1 VKDNFLKSV
10 LIVGTGTAGAQLLK
24 VIASPVLSRLYTPE
38 DFGAMAVFGSLI
50 GLLAMVSSLKYEW
63 AIPIAT
69 ENDAYDVLT
78 LSYGILIVFCL
89 LITGLVM
96 IGGRSVLGLFQSEML
111 LNYKYLIPLGV
122 LALGLYTITIQWAYR
137 GRHFKV
143 IARTRFSQSI
153 LAVITQMGLGLGF
166 TGPIGLLVGR
176 ILGEGSGVSVG
187 FRLIIKDRI
196 NKGLLPNISSYKRLL
211 IRYKDF
217 ALFSAPSQ
225 FLNYAGLQLP
235 VFFLSALFGAA
246 VTGAYGMA
254 TAVIS
259 LPLNIVGNSI
269 GDVFFSEASRSIK
282 ENPYEILTLSN
293 RLLKRLIL
301 IGLPPIIITI
311 LIGPQLFSLILGSKW
326 QYAGEISR
334 LLVPVVYSRFIFTPI
349 SRVYS
354 IIEKQKEA
362 FLLNLLRI
370 FLVILVFSVS
380 QSFSLSAKVTV
391 FVYSSTMS
399 LVYFYTY
406 LLAQYLMRQEGIKVN
421 KKHKYILEELD
432 VNNLNKVE

>member
-1 VKDNFLKSV
+1 MKDNFLKSV